1 MLQASRQVESAA
13 IPVSTIRW
21 KQFLIRIPIATRIVY
36 GFTGKTAQKKCQIL
50 LIAPQNNETFE
61 SECQN
66 NKNMSFYFGLIV
78 EMMWHS
84 DSEQPVIWLY

>member
-1 MLQASRQVESAA
+1 MYMAC
-13 IPVSTIRW
+13 
-21 KQFLIRIPIATRIVY
+21 
-36 GFTGKTAQKKCQIL
+36 TGKTAQKKCQIL

-78 EMMWHS
+78 EMM
-84 DSEQPVIWLY
+84 